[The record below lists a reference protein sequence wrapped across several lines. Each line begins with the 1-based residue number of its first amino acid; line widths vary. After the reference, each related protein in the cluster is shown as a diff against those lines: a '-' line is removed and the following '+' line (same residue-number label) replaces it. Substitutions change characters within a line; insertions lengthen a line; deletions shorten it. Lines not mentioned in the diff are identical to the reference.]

1 MRIETYH
8 HDTAQGW
15 SQPFDTSLDGP
26 RTLVLV
32 FGDSALLDDAT
43 PLDALT
49 AAYPHSL
56 VMGCSTAGEILDTRI
71 NDQSLAVAVTRFERT
86 DLRMASAILADMTDG
101 DGVSEQAGAQLA
113 AQLAGDGLRA
123 VFVLSD
129 GLAVNGSE
137 LVRGINAGLSED
149 VVVTGGLAGDGAR
162 FNRTWVISG
171 NRPLPGHVTALGLYG
186 DHIRVGH
193 GSKGGWDI
201 FGPER
206 KVTRSRANVLY
217 ELDGRPA
224 LDLYKEYLGELADG
238 LPATGLRFP
247 LALRENRDAEKQLVR
262 TILAI
267 DDDAKSMTFAG
278 DIPEGWMAQLMR
290 ANFDQLVEGAEN
302 AALMT
307 ANRGDDTPPAGEP
320 MLAVAISCVGRRMVL
335 GEESEEE
342 VEATQSIFPPGTRQ
356 IGFYSYG
363 ELSPYATGSCDLHN
377 QTMTLTTFH
386 EIA

>member
-32 FGDSALLDDAT
+32 FGDSTLLDDAT

-101 DGVSEQAGAQLA
+101 DAVSEQAGAQLA

-267 DDDAKSMTFAG
+267 DEDAKSMTFAG